1 MPMKH
6 FPLLPLMFLFTL
18 ISGCT
23 PAVLITSASIATQTA
38 TDPRSTGRQIDDGT
52 LTLRVSHAISS
63 VGLPPQARVTSTVY
77 QGDVLLTGEAPDD
90 ATRQAASET
99 VNSVSGVRHIWNE
112 IRTGSPVST
121 GQKVNDTWLASDI
134 RARLL
139 LNRDTRLADIK
150 VVTENNEVFLMGLVT
165 PEEGQHVTELV
176 SRISGVTH
184 VTTAWV
190 FKRIPA
196 QTPPAG

>member
-1 MPMKH
+1 MPVKH
-6 FPLLPLMFLFTL
+6 IPLLPLMFLFAL
-18 ISGCT
+18 LSGCA
-23 PAVLITSASIATQTA
+23 PAVIITSASVATRTA
-38 TDPRSTGRQIDDGT
+38 TDPRTTGRQIDDGT
-52 LTLRVSHAISS
+52 LTLRV
-63 VGLPPQARVTSTVY
+63 
-77 QGDVLLTGEAPDD
+77 
-90 ATRQAASET
+90 
-99 VNSVSGVRHIWNE
+99 RHIWNE
-112 IRTGSPVST
+112 TRTGFPVST

-165 PEEGQHVTELV
+165 PEEGQRVADLV

-184 VTTAWV
+184 VTTAWT
-190 FKRIPA
+190 FTQIPA

>member
-1 MPMKH
+1 MKH

-23 PAVLITSASIATQTA
+23 PAVLITSASIATQTS

-63 VGLPPQARVTSTVY
+63 AGLPPQARVTSTVY

-121 GQKVNDTWLASDI
+121 GQKVNDTWLSSDI

>member
-1 MPMKH
+1 MKN
-6 FPLLPLMFLFTL
+6 FPLLPLMFLFAL
-18 ISGCT
+18 LSGCA
-23 PAVLITSASIATQTA
+23 PAVIITSATVVTRTA

-63 VGLPPQARVTSTVY
+63 AGLPPQARVTATVY
-77 QGDVLLTGEAPDD
+77 QGNVLLTGEVPDD
-90 ATRQAASET
+90 TARQTASEA
-99 VNSVSGVRHIWNE
+99 VASVSGVRHIWNE
-112 IRTGSPVST
+112 TRTGFPVST
-121 GQKVNDTWLASDI
+121 GQKMNDIWLASDI

-139 LNRDTRLADIK
+139 LSPDTRLADVK

-165 PEEGQHVTELV
+165 PEKGQRVADLV

-184 VTTAWV
+184 VTTAWT
-190 FKRIPA
+190 FTQILA